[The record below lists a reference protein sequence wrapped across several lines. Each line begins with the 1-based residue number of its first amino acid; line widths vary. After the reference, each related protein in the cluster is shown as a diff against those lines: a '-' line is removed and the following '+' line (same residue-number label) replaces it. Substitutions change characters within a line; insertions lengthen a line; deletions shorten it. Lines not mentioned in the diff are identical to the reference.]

1 MVDSRVA
8 TLLRQFRETDQAR
21 MNWEAETAAA
31 ELAARRRLKSDASVQ
46 AELQATGVDVRA
58 LEAESSRS
66 AASVARAFAAGEE
79 PEGVMVAPPRL
90 GAMVAGAFHGAPL
103 HTLSAD
109 VVTQV
114 LSEPAF
120 EAWGN
125 AEVCGANLQ
134 LREVNLLGVSHGSG
148 WGWDA
153 VGVVPQECTL
163 WVAWWPPRAGDLTVR
178 LNVEAK
184 GRLRAIAEDH
194 WWSGTSADAHLEVRF
209 DLYQHYFDGE
219 IRRKVVDFYSQNA
232 DVNRVISESFA
243 MVKTLSVSDQAPVLI
258 KFTTAFW
265 VLAHSEYAAVRCDFR
280 TGDHRYVRLT
290 EIDLTLR

>member
-1 MVDSRVA
+1 MDSRITA
-8 TLLRQFRETDQAR
+8 LLSQFRETDQAR
-21 MNWEAETAAA
+21 AAWEADAAA
-31 ELAARRRLKSDASVQ
+31 RELAARRNLKSDASVKQ
-46 AELQATGVDVRA
+46 ELQATGVDVQK
-58 LEAESSRS
+58 LEVEGARS
-66 AASVARAFAAGEE
+66 AASVAQAFAAADE
-79 PEGVMVAPPRL
+79 PDTADLAPPRL
-90 GAMVAGAFHGAPL
+90 GVLAPGEFQRAPL

-109 VVTQV
+109 TLTLV
-114 LSEPAF
+114 LAEPAF

-125 AEVCGANLQ
+125 AEECGANLQ

-163 WVAWWPPRAGDLTVR
+163 WVAWTPPRAGDLTVR

-184 GRLRAIAEDH
+184 GKLRAIAEDH
-194 WWSGTSADAHLEVRF
+194 WWSGTSADAHLEVRY

-219 IRRKVVDFYSQNA
+219 IRRRVVDFYSQNA
-232 DVNRVISESFA
+232 NVDRTISDSFS

-258 KFTTAFW
+258 KFTTSFW

-280 TGDHRYVRLT
+280 TGSQRYIRIA